1 LIIKNLESGDWQE
14 LYPKTLARNVILN
27 SGKDLQEELDS
38 DDSSIEVIADERE
51 NQKSNTVII
60 DNKFFIFSA
69 EATLV
74 SVTQNKY
81 VRSSVIFPFDNA
93 GFFTATAN
101 LVSSTAALS
110 DTEHVYIREK
120 HGNRVQVSTIGTYT
134 SNDTVTVDVQVIGVL
149 T

>member
-1 LIIKNLESGDWQE
+1 MIIKNRTAGGWEE
-14 LYPKTLARNVILN
+14 LYPKTLAGNVLLN
-27 SGKDLQEELDS
+27 NGKNLQEELDN
-38 DDSSIEVIADERE
+38 DDSSIEIIESDRE
-51 NQKSNTVII
+51 NQVSKTIII

>member
-1 LIIKNLESGDWQE
+1 MIIKNLESGDWQE